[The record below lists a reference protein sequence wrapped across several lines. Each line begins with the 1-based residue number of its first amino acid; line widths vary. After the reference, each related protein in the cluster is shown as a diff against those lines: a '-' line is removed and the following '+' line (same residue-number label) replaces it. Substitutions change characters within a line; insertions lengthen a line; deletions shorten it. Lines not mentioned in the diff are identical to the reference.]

1 MENNTVKITGKIME
15 TPEYLLTSP
24 DRRKIYKSTIEV
36 MRTSGNMDV
45 IPIQVP
51 EQIVQEIRDNVGG
64 RITLF
69 GEYRSYN
76 EKDGE
81 RNHLKL
87 YVFVKGI
94 SEAGEADQN
103 RIDLIGYI
111 CKQPLYRETP
121 LGKEIT
127 DILIAVNRKHR
138 KSDYLPAICWYS
150 NARLAAGL
158 PVGTKVRAMGMIQ
171 SRIYVKGD
179 SERTAYEVSI
189 REVEV
194 IE

>member
-15 TPEYLLTSP
+15 TPEYLLTSQ

-64 RITLF
+64 RITIF

-103 RIDLIGYI
+103 RIDLIGY
-111 CKQPLYRETP
+111 CLLYTSPSPR
-121 LGKEIT
+121 
-127 DILIAVNRKHR
+127 DC
-138 KSDYLPAICWYS
+138 S
-150 NARLAAGL
+150 
-158 PVGTKVRAMGMIQ
+158 
-171 SRIYVKGD
+171 
-179 SERTAYEVSI
+179 
-189 REVEV
+189 
-194 IE
+194 

>member
-64 RITLF
+64 RITIF

-76 EKDGE
+76 EKGWRKKSFE
-81 RNHLKL
+81 I
-87 YVFVKGI
+87 VC
-94 SEAGEADQN
+94 
-103 RIDLIGYI
+103 I
-111 CKQPLYRETP
+111 CKRNQR
-121 LGKEIT
+121 
-127 DILIAVNRKHR
+127 
-138 KSDYLPAICWYS
+138 SW
-150 NARLAAGL
+150 
-158 PVGTKVRAMGMIQ
+158 
-171 SRIYVKGD
+171 
-179 SERTAYEVSI
+179 
-189 REVEV
+189 
-194 IE
+194 